1 MTTADDAV
9 VARARRP
16 HGLLPMRGRD
26 PHEQGR
32 AGSPLELIFDRIV
45 VVAVSIASSQFAH
58 LITEGHWLVGVGSFL
73 FAMFG
78 ITWAWSSYS
87 QFLSAFDTDDWIVRL
102 VTLTQMIG
110 VLVLALGIEAMVAS
124 VDAGQ
129 TLNNQQMVIGYIIMR
144 LGAII
149 LRVRVARDSHG
160 YRSTALAYIRPS

>member
-1 MTTADDAV
+1 M
-9 VARARRP
+9 
-16 HGLLPMRGRD
+16 
-26 PHEQGR
+26 
-32 AGSPLELIFDRIV
+32 
-45 VVAVSIASSQFAH
+45 
-58 LITEGHWLVGVGSFL
+58 VGVGSFL